1 MSRTSAVKNSKLD
14 AGAKLKRKGF
24 GVMGALQGGWQD
36 GRAGQAGKVSRA
48 KSLLVNTMIKPVSH
62 GRPTTSYVNFVLYE
76 REKMPGTGRE
86 EGIATWGPPD

>member
-1 MSRTSAVKNSKLD
+1 MSRTSALKNSKLD